1 MNQERKWEITKLIS
15 SILLKC
21 LAFLLII
28 LLLFTVLFQWIKYD
42 ENSMN
47 PAVKAGDL
55 LLVDHWNKD
64 FQIHD
69 LAAVERDGKIL
80 IRRVVA
86 LGGDVVEI
94 TEEGLWVNGVLQ
106 IEDYA
111 QGETKLYEGGFSGKA
126 TLSGEEVFLLADVRD
141 GAEDSRAF
149 GPVTKS
155 ACLGRVV
162 FFLRRRN
169 F

>member
-64 FQIHD
+64 FQIRD
-69 LAAVERDGKIL
+69 LVAVERDGKVL

-126 TLSGEEVFLLADVRD
+126 TLSEEEVFLLADVRD
-141 GAEDSRAF
+141 EAEDSRAF

-155 ACLGRVV
+155 ACLGRVA